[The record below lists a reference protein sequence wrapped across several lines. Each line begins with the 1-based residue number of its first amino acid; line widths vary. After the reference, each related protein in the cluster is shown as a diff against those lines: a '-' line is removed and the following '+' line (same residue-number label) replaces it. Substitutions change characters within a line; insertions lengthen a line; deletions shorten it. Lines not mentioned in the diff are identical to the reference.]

1 MDFSLKPY
9 YEEKAK
15 KELIELI
22 LLKNKQLLNQDNEI
36 QRLNNLNKFIKEK
49 LDESIKGNITIDPIV
64 NSIIKKHLKRHQEG
78 MVNFGKTMEANTKPY
93 KKWVKDAQEESMD
106 FILYL
111 EKTLNNH

>member
-1 MDFSLKPY
+1 MRK
-9 YEEKAK
+9 KQK

-64 NSIIKKHLKRHQEG
+64 NSIIKKTFKKDIKRE
-78 MVNFGKTMEANTKPY
+78 
-93 KKWVKDAQEESMD
+93 WL
-106 FILYL
+106 ILARL
-111 EKTLNNH
+111 WKLIPNPIKNG

>member
-1 MDFSLKPY
+1 MRK
-9 YEEKAK
+9 KQK

-64 NSIIKKHLKRHQEG
+64 NSIIKKHLK
-78 MVNFGKTMEANTKPY
+78 KTSRGNG
-93 KKWVKDAQEESMD
+93 
-106 FILYL
+106 
-111 EKTLNNH
+111 